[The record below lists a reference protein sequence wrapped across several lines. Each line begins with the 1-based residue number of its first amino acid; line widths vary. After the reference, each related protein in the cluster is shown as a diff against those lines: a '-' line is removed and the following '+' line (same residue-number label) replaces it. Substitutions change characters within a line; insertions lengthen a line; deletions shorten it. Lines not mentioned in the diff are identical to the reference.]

1 MDFWPSAWHPPLE
14 LAKKLKDFLI
24 EKLNMCV
31 IHDFLCNNIY
41 IFLPSSS
48 SSSSS
53 FRVSTITFAINNIY
67 IYIYIYIFNYY

>member
-14 LAKKLKDFLI
+14 LTKKLKDFLI

-48 SSSSS
+48 SS
-53 FRVSTITFAINNIY
+53 FRVSTITFALNNIY